1 LLAKLKLLRKPKL
14 AAASVTMHENRSMKR
29 FGLELK
35 VRVALKPDGKDRKW
49 IDAMTSNISA
59 AGAFLQIRE
68 PFPIGS
74 KLDFEAVLPLGD
86 KNEKVK
92 GSLVRISGVV
102 IRKEEAGMA
111 IRFDNGYEILPFPK
125 PVLH

>member
-1 LLAKLKLLRKPKL
+1 
-14 AAASVTMHENRSMKR
+14 MHEKRSMKR

-35 VRVALKPDGKDRKW
+35 VRVALKSDSEDRKW

-59 AGAFLQIRE
+59 AGAFLRIHE

-74 KLDFEAVLPLGD
+74 RLDFEAVLPLGD
-86 KNEKVK
+86 KNSKVR

-102 IRKEEAGMA
+102 IRTEKAGMS